1 MTIVFVPS
9 LIALLLSKADEK
21 GSPLT
26 ELEVLDI
33 RDNATAIYVDA
44 EAPLSMSESRG
55 YRDIDPENCWA
66 EWLAF
71 MSEG

>member
-9 LIALLLSKADEK
+9 LISLLLSKAEEK

-26 ELEVLDI
+26 EEEVLVI
-33 RDNATAIYVDA
+33 RDNATAISVDA
-44 EAPLSMSESRG
+44 HTALSMSESRG
-55 YRDIDPENCWA
+55 YRDIDPEYCWA

-71 MSEG
+71 RSDH

>member
-26 ELEVLDI
+26 ELEVLGI
-33 RDNATAIYVDA
+33 RDNATAISVDA
-44 EAPLSMSESRG
+44 
-55 YRDIDPENCWA
+55 
-66 EWLAF
+66 
-71 MSEG
+71 